1 MKHQEIKT
9 LLRENATA
17 IPLRPAA
24 DFWADFKSKASEA
37 VDETQDVFVP
47 KRQTWLAR
55 FYPALA
61 SAASIAAC
69 TAIYIS
75 LQSHHEPYCALDS
88 FSLGSTLQN
97 NGAVVIT
104 DAATDA
110 TILWVM
116 TKEEES

>member
-1 MKHQEIKT
+1 MKHEEIKT
-9 LLRENATA
+9 LLRKNATA
-17 IPLRPAA
+17 IPLRPAEV
-24 DFWADFKSKASEA
+24 FWADFTSKASEA
-37 VDETQDVFVP
+37 VDETQAIFIP

-69 TAIYIS
+69 ATIYLS
-75 LQSHHEPYCALDS
+75 LQSHHEPYRALDS
-88 FSLGSTLQN
+88 FSLGAGFQN

-104 DAATDA
+104 DSATDA

-116 TKEEES
+116 TEEEES

>member
-1 MKHQEIKT
+1 MKHEEIKT

-24 DFWADFKSKASEA
+24 DFWADFRNKATEA
-37 VDETQDVFVP
+37 VDETHDIFVP
-47 KRQTWLAR
+47 KRQAWLAR

-61 SAASIAAC
+61 SVASIAAC
-69 TAIYIS
+69 AAIYIA
-75 LQSHHEPYCALDS
+75 LQHHHEPYRALDS
-88 FSLGSTLQN
+88 FRLGTNFQN

-104 DAATDA
+104 DTATDA

-116 TKEEES
+116 TEEEES

>member
-1 MKHQEIKT
+1 MKHEEIKNI
-9 LLRENATA
+9 LRESATA

-24 DFWADFKSKASEA
+24 EFWADFKNKATVA

-69 TAIYIS
+69 AVIYIS
-75 LQSHHEPYCALDS
+75 LQSHHEPYRALDS
-88 FSLGSTLQN
+88 FRIGSNFQN

-104 DAATDA
+104 DSATDA

-116 TKEEES
+116 TEEEES